1 MVSVSPVAIATESIG
16 DVGVA
21 GVVGII
27 QHEFAQGLK
36 VALDAIES
44 G

>member
-1 MVSVSPVAIATESIG
+1 MVGISPVEIATESVG

-36 VALDAIES
+36 VALVAIES